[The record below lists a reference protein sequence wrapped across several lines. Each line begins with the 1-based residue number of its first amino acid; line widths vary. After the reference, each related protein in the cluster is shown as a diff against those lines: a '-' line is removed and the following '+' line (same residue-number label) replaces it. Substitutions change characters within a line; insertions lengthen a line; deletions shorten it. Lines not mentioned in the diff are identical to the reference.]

1 MRYGTC
7 ERLLHDGVENDPMYV
22 EGRVRFPGREDRE
35 TGKFTVSGRVR
46 DARLLHDRVCF
57 LCISVPNFK
66 IRKSTFLVKTK
77 FWNSKNKNVNHS

>member
-46 DARLLHDRVCF
+46 DAFFSPIFCVS
-57 LCISVPNFK
+57 IQNFK